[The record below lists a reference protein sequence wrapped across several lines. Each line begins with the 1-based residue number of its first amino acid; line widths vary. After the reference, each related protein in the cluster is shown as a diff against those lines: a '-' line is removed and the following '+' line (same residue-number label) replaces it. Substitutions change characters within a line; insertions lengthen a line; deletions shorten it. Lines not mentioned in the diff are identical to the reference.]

1 MVIIYHR
8 LKWWEI
14 NGIHKMN
21 TSLKTLKYK
30 CLIMVWNRLEWS
42 NMNDQ
47 KVITLKDRLFLKQF
61 EKKKNFL
68 HFACPSHICL
78 LSGKEHHPEIERR
91 VRKWGD
97 GTEKILLLFGN
108 LPFLWF
114 SHKKDQFWKVYES
127 KMTFMYNNLRYE
139 KNININIFTNR
150 KKN

>member
-1 MVIIYHR
+1 MVIIIYHR

-68 HFACPSHICL
+68 HIACPSHICL

-97 GTEKILLLFGN
+97 GTDLKKYFFFSEIYHFCDSVKKRPMFG
-108 LPFLWF
+108 
-114 SHKKDQFWKVYES
+114 KY
-127 KMTFMYNNLRYE
+127 
-139 KNININIFTNR
+139 TNV
-150 KKN
+150 KWHLCTLI